1 MVSQIGNEMEDENVS
16 FSMKRKGHCSRMAFC
31 VKITQLFIRSYLTTP
46 GKMILYIPFQNT
58 RTLFCF
64 SSTIDENTD
73 IVHLIKG
80 FVF

>member
-1 MVSQIGNEMEDENVS
+1 MEDENVRG
-16 FSMKRKGHCSRMAFC
+16 RKGHCSRIAFC

-46 GKMILYIPFQNT
+46 GKMLLYIPFQNT

-73 IVHLIKG
+73 IVHLIQG